1 LVFHHMWET
10 VNWFYDFLSSSPSPL
25 VCCKLHRDIIQGG
38 GSNSTWQ
45 QQKKDFVLLYK
56 SQG

>member
-38 GSNSTWQ
+38 G
-45 QQKKDFVLLYK
+45 
-56 SQG
+56 GE